1 MAKFNWMNISKED
14 VIKAIDI
21 FNKES
26 PEYPEPKVTFLIYKG
41 QKLPAKHIRGMAY
54 KVAYG
59 KDIRKS
65 DYGGG
70 METVRFFERL
80 GFEMHY
86 TGKSEQRDDKSLG
99 KNPLINEKDKA
110 ELSSQENMD
119 SDKEKIKR
127 ITVEKKAITLN
138 GLNSRSI
145 IRELF

>member
-59 KDIRKS
+59 KDIRKR
-65 DYGGG
+65 
-70 METVRFFERL
+70 M
-80 GFEMHY
+80 
-86 TGKSEQRDDKSLG
+86 
-99 KNPLINEKDKA
+99 
-110 ELSSQENMD
+110 
-119 SDKEKIKR
+119 
-127 ITVEKKAITLN
+127 
-138 GLNSRSI
+138 
-145 IRELF
+145 LFS